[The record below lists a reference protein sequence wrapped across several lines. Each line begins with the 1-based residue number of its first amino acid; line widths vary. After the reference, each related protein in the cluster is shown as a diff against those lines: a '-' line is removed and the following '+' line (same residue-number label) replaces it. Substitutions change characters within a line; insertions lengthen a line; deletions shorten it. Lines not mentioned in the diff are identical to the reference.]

1 MKRSAPP
8 LAQLRSRARGRAST
22 FAILALACALLWSV
36 PAYAQFGGMGGP
48 PGGGRQQQSKKEPEK
63 PKAPP
68 PPPEPEPE
76 ARPEPMVESPPEG
89 VTAPAEPTPEEDPTK
104 ELPARAAAP
113 TVLVPRTICEGRR
126 IKSVDVAGNGRVSA
140 DDVRATMKLRPGL
153 PCSDTEVAR
162 DARALWDLGYFDD
175 LIFSARVEEN
185 GDLVLSIVVKERPAI
200 GKITFEGDDEV
211 DQDDI
216 DEKVTLEIG
225 QILSEN
231 EVRAQLAKIRD
242 LYAEEGFFLAKVSY
256 RLTALPNNQVEVRYD
271 IVEGPEVS
279 VRRVE
284 FIGNDHLDDS
294 DLSGFMRTHATGFLS
309 FVSSNDRFK
318 RDFFDEDVL
327 RIQALYYDRGYLN
340 VQVLPPRVEL
350 TPDRQQIDVTI
361 PIKEGPR
368 FRIGRMRVIEQDVDG
383 KEIEPLGGRRVV
395 REKVSAQPGEW
406 FSRSKLSEGIE
417 AITRHYRD
425 EGFAKADVSP
435 ETELDA
441 QKHAVDVTVVVR
453 RGQECH
459 IEKIEIQ
466 GNDKTRDRVIRREV
480 LISEGDKYSQSLL
493 EASKNRINALGYFE
507 RVDMSE
513 ADGEQPNGL
522 VITYEVKERATG
534 TFQVGAGF
542 SSIER
547 FILTAQIDQQNLAG
561 HGQSL
566 SLQAQVSGIRQL
578 IQAQY
583 VEPYLLSTFWS
594 LSIDAFRTSN
604 SFQAYTTKQTGA
616 GVALGH
622 PVFHRNLRLALRYSA
637 DRTTVDDTTTAFF
650 TSSAAGARTQQR
662 STLRNQQL
670 SGRTSS
676 LRLSLTWD
684 SRDNRLFPTKG
695 IYTSLSTEAAD
706 PYIGSQRTFWR
717 HKFFSR
723 FYYPLILGMV
733 LRVNLEAGLV
743 TSRSSRGVPLYD
755 RFFLGGILSVR
766 GFPFQSLGPYSDTA
780 AVVDPNVVGS
790 RRTAIRLGGNAMLR
804 SNIEIEFPILT
815 AVGIKGVVFTD
826 SGTVWNLEKTLC
838 QARPNPQLDSSQ
850 SPCGFNPP
858 RFSYGFGVR
867 WFSPMGPL
875 RFEWGFPINKRAYEE
890 RYNFQFTIGQFF

>member
-1 MKRSAPP
+1 MKRSAPF
-8 LAQLRSRARGRAST
+8 LAFLATLA
-22 FAILALACALLWSV
+22 FALASAWCT
-36 PAYAQFGGMGGP
+36 PAYAQFGGMGVPGG
-48 PGGGRQQQSKKEPEK
+48 GGGRQQSKKKEEDK
-63 PKAPP
+63 PKPPP

-76 ARPEPMVESPPEG
+76 ARPEPMAE
-89 VTAPAEPTPEEDPTK
+89 PAAGETPEPTPAAAEPEAEP

-113 TVLVPRTICEGRR
+113 TVVVPRTICEGRK
-126 IKSVDVAGNGRVSA
+126 IKSIEVAGNGRVSA
-140 DDVRATMKLRPGL
+140 DDVRASMKLRVGT

-175 LIFSARVEEN
+175 LIFSARIDEA
-185 GDLVLSIVVKERPAI
+185 GQLILSIVVKERPAI
-200 GKITFEGDDEV
+200 GKISFEGDDEV

-216 DEKVTLEIG
+216 DEKVTLEVG

-231 EVRAQLAKIRD
+231 DVRAQLAKIRD

-256 RLTALPNNQVEVRYD
+256 KLIAMANNQVEVRYD

-284 FIGNDHLDDS
+284 FIGNDHLEES
-294 DLSGFMRTHATGFLS
+294 DLSGFMRTHATSFLS
-309 FVSSNDRFK
+309 FISSNDRFK

-350 TPDRQQIDVTI
+350 TPDRTQIDVTI

-368 FRIGRMRVIEQDVDG
+368 FRIGRMRVIEQDIDG
-383 KEIEPLGGRRVV
+383 NEIEPLGGRRLV
-395 REKVSAQPGEW
+395 RDRVSAQPGEW

-417 AITRHYRD
+417 SITRHYRD
-425 EGFAKADVSP
+425 DGFAKVDVSP

-441 QKHAVDVTVVVR
+441 QKHAVDVTVVIK
-453 RGQECH
+453 RGPECH
-459 IEKIEIQ
+459 VEKVEIQ
-466 GNDKTRDRVIRREV
+466 GNDKTRDRVLWREI
-480 LISEGDKYSQSLL
+480 LFAEGDKYSQTRI
-493 EASKNRINALGYFE
+493 EASKDRINALGYFE

-513 ADGEQPNGL
+513 ADGGEPNGI
-522 VITYEVKERATG
+522 VVTYEVKERATG

-578 IQAQY
+578 IQAQD
-583 VEPYLLSTFWS
+583 VEPYLLSTMWS

-650 TSSAAGARTQQR
+650 TSTAAGARTQQR

-695 IYTSLSTEAAD
+695 IYTSLSTESAD
-706 PYIGSQRTFWR
+706 PYIGSERTFWR

-723 FYYPLILGMV
+723 FYYPLLLGMV
-733 LRVNLEAGLV
+733 LRINLEAGLV
-743 TSRSSRGVPLYD
+743 TSRSSKGVPLYD

-766 GFPFQSLGPYSDTA
+766 GFPYYSLGPYSDTA
-780 AVVDPNVVGS
+780 AVLDPNIPGNT
-790 RRTAIRLGGNAMLR
+790 RYGLRLGGNAMLR

-815 AVGIKGVVFTD
+815 AVGIKGVIFTD

-838 QARPNPQLDSSQ
+838 QARPNPQLDDSQ
-850 SPCGFNPP
+850 KPCGFNQF

-875 RFEWGFPINKRAYEE
+875 RFEWGFPVAKRNYEE
-890 RYNFQFTIGQFF
+890 KYNFQFTIGQFF

>member
-1 MKRSAPP
+1 MKRSATL
-8 LAQLRSRARGRAST
+8 LALLAT
-22 FAILALACALLWSV
+22 FAFAVAALWCE

-48 PGGGRQQQSKKEPEK
+48 PSGGGRQSKKKEEDK
-63 PKAPP
+63 PKPPP

-76 ARPEPMVESPPEG
+76 ARPEPMAEPPAATEEA
-89 VTAPAEPTPEEDPTK
+89 APATAE
-104 ELPARAAAP
+104 PARAAAP

-126 IKSVDVAGNGRVSA
+126 IKGIDVAGNGRVSA
-140 DDVRATMKLRPGL
+140 DDVRASMKLRPGL

-162 DARALWDLGYFDD
+162 DAKALWDLGYFDD
-175 LIFSARVEEN
+175 LIFSARIDDD
-185 GDLVLSIVVKERPAI
+185 GQLMLSIVVKERPAI
-200 GKITFEGDDEV
+200 GKISFEGDDEV

-216 DEKVTLEIG
+216 DEKVTLEVG

-231 EVRAQLAKIRD
+231 DVRAQLAKIRD

-256 RLTALPNNQVEVRYD
+256 KLIAMANNQVEVRYD

-294 DLSGFMRTHATGFLS
+294 DLSGFMRTHATSFLS
-309 FVSSNDRFK
+309 FISSNDRFK

-340 VQVLPPRVEL
+340 VQVLAPRVEL

-368 FRIGRMRVIEQDVDG
+368 FRIGRLRVIEQNIDG
-383 KEIEPLGGRRVV
+383 QEIEPLGGRRLV

-425 EGFAKADVSP
+425 EGYAKADVSP

-441 QKHAVDVTVVVR
+441 QKHAVDVTVVIR

-459 IEKIEIQ
+459 VEKIEIQ
-466 GNDKTRDRVIRREV
+466 GNDKTRDRVIRREI
-480 LISEGDKYSQSLL
+480 LISEGDRYSQTRL
-493 EASKNRINALGYFE
+493 EASKDRINALGYFE

-513 ADGEQPNGL
+513 ADGETPNGL
-522 VITYEVKERATG
+522 VVTYEVKERATG

-583 VEPYLLSTFWS
+583 VEPYLLSTMWS

-616 GVALGH
+616 GLALGH

-662 STLRNQQL
+662 STLKNQQL

-676 LRLSLTWD
+676 MRLSLTWD

-723 FYYPLILGMV
+723 FYYPLGLGMV
-733 LRVNLEAGLV
+733 LRINLEAGLV

-766 GFPFQSLGPYSDTA
+766 GFPYYSLGPYTDTA
-780 AVVDPNVVGS
+780 AVLDPNIVGS
-790 RRTAIRLGGNAMLR
+790 TRYGLRLGGNAMLR

-815 AVGIKGVVFTD
+815 AVGIKGVIFTD
-826 SGTVWNLEKTLC
+826 SGSVWNLEDTFC
-838 QARPNPQLDSSQ
+838 QARPNPQLDPAQ
-850 SPCGFNPP
+850 GTCGFNAF

-875 RFEWGFPINKRAYEE
+875 RFEWGFPVAKRNYEDK
-890 RYNFQFTIGQFF
+890 YNFQFTIGQFF

>member
-1 MKRSAPP
+1 MKRSAPL
-8 LAQLRSRARGRAST
+8 LALIAT
-22 FAILALACALLWSV
+22 FAFALASACVILFASA
-36 PAYAQFGGMGGP
+36 PTYAQFGGMGMGGP
-48 PGGGRQQQSKKEPEK
+48 SGGGGRQQSKKKEADK
-63 PKAPP
+63 PKPPP

-76 ARPEPMVESPPEG
+76 ARPEP
-89 VTAPAEPTPEEDPTK
+89 TAEPPAAEVTPEAAEPAAAAP
-104 ELPARAAAP
+104 ELPARASAP
-113 TVLVPRTICEGRR
+113 TVMVPRTICEGRR
-126 IKSVDVAGNGRVSA
+126 IKSIDVAGNGRVSG
-140 DDVRATMKLRPGL
+140 DDVRASMKLRVGS

-162 DARALWDLGYFDD
+162 DAKALWDLGYFDD
-175 LIFSARVEEN
+175 LIFSARIDEAGE
-185 GDLVLSIVVKERPAI
+185 LILSIVVKERPAI
-200 GKITFEGDDEV
+200 GKIKFEGDDEV

-216 DEKVTLEIG
+216 DEKVTLEVG

-231 EVRAQLAKIRD
+231 DVRAQLPKIRD

-256 RLTALPNNQVEVRYD
+256 KLTAMPNNQVEVRYD

-284 FIGNDHLDDS
+284 FIGNDHLDVS

-309 FVSSNDRFK
+309 FISSNDRFK

-340 VQVLPPRVEL
+340 VQVLAPRVEL
-350 TPDRQQIDVTI
+350 TPDRTQIDVTI

-383 KEIEPLGGRRVV
+383 KEIEPLGGRRLV
-395 REKVSAQPGEW
+395 RDKVSAQPGEW

-417 AITRHYRD
+417 GITRHYRD
-425 EGFAKADVSP
+425 AGFAKVDVSP

-441 QKHAVDVTVVVR
+441 QKHAVDVTVVIR
-453 RGQECH
+453 RGAECH

-466 GNDKTRDRVIRREV
+466 GNDKTRDRVIRREI
-480 LISEGDKYSQSLL
+480 LFSEGEKYSQTRV
-493 EASKNRINALGYFE
+493 EYSKERINALGYFE

-513 ADGEQPNGL
+513 ADGEEPNGL

-583 VEPYLLSTFWS
+583 VEPYLLSTMWS

-616 GVALGH
+616 GLAFGH

-650 TSSAAGARTQQR
+650 TSTAAGARTQQR

-695 IYTSLSTEAAD
+695 IYTSLSTESAD

-723 FYYPLILGMV
+723 FYYPLIFGAV
-733 LRVNLEAGLV
+733 LRINLEAGLV
-743 TSRSSRGVPLYD
+743 TSRSDKGVPLYD

-766 GFPFQSLGPYSDTA
+766 GFPYYSLGPYSDTA
-780 AVVDPNVVGS
+780 AILDPNVAGS
-790 RRTAIRLGGNAMLR
+790 TRYGLRLGGNAMLR
-804 SNIEIEFPILT
+804 SNVEIEFPILT
-815 AVGIKGVVFTD
+815 AVGIKGVIFTD
-826 SGTVWNLEKTLC
+826 SGTVWNMEKTLC

-850 SPCGFNPP
+850 SPCGFNAF

-875 RFEWGFPINKRAYEE
+875 RFEWGFPIDKRGYEDK
-890 RYNFQFTIGQFF
+890 YNFQFTIGQFF